1 MGRCPKAKSMT
12 HPLYRLLKLLDH
24 NRLPYRIDRNR
35 PDTLTITVTVVGER
49 LEVDVFE
56 DGHMEYS
63 RFTGSEGVEEDS
75 DSIEQILERHGRE
88 QNAS

>member
-1 MGRCPKAKSMT
+1 MT
-12 HPLYRLLKLLDH
+12 HSLYRLLTLLDCH
-24 NRLPYRIDRNR
+24 RLPYRVDRNR
-35 PDTLTITVTVVGER
+35 PDTLTVMVTVVGER

-63 RFTGSEGVEEDS
+63 RFAGNEGVAENS

-88 QNAS
+88 QNAA